1 MLILSA
7 ALTVEL
13 MTTVPL
19 IIGATL
25 LLNCARKAAELPM
38 TVTYPAVSVMTMPAM
53 TQSVAMTAN
62 VHLRSVLMVSA
73 RVPLLLE
80 QSQLHL

>member
-19 IIGATL
+19 IIGATI
-25 LLNCARKAAELPM
+25 LLNCARNSAELLM
-38 TVTYPAVSVMTMPAM
+38 TVTYPEVSVMTMPAM
-53 TQSVAMTAN
+53 TQSVVMTVT
-62 VHLRSVLMVSA
+62 VHQRSVLMASA
-73 RVPLLLE
+73 RVPLLLP
-80 QSQLHL
+80 QLQLQL